1 MEKGTIR
8 VMNPDEVGK
17 LKICIEELARYHN
30 TVSTNFKGNYP
41 RRPYDIT
48 LEAFRE
54 ALENKSSMIAVM
66 EEQEKVIGF
75 CKVDFQGSGGKLDYL
90 VIMKEYRSRGFGKR
104 LMDWA
109 IQMFAEHEIQQIEV
123 KVVDGNETIHLYE
136 KYGFKMNA
144 HILTYDKR
152 KIQEMKQND
161 SE

>member
-1 MEKGTIR
+1 
-8 VMNPDEVGK
+8 
-17 LKICIEELARYHN
+17 
-30 TVSTNFKGNYP
+30 
-41 RRPYDIT
+41 
-48 LEAFRE
+48 
-54 ALENKSSMIAVM
+54 MIAAM
-66 EEQEKVIGF
+66 EENGRVIGF
-75 CKVDFQGSGGKLDYL
+75 CKVNFQGSVGKLDYL